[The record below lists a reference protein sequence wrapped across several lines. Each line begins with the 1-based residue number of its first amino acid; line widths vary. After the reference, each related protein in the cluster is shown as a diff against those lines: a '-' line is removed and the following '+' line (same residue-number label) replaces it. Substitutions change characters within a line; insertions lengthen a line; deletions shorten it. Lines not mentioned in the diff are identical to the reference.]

1 MCCFALS
8 QPLHVTPSSS
18 PLAPLFPSSTPIV
31 RVASCVSIALKALCI
46 KMDALELNTSG
57 RLRTTQLWVNH
68 MPYIMPYG
76 HIIMSHMGLVCAVH
90 SFCFSLS
97 RRLLSR
103 CASSS
108 RPPPRSGLVSWVEKV
123 GEQGAAHVSTVVGER
138 NMFAKMTPSQRNGP
152 HGNEW
157 HCDSRAMAGL
167 SSHAVHFHDCWREGI
182 RKGDQ

>member
-90 SFCFSLS
+90 SFCFFTQPTSAFEVRFLFPTAPTQWLGELGRES
-97 RRLLSR
+97 GRAGCRTCEHGGGGKEHVCEDDTLPKKR
-103 CASSS
+103 SS
-108 RPPPRSGLVSWVEKV
+108 WK
-123 GEQGAAHVSTVVGER
+123 
-138 NMFAKMTPSQRNGP
+138 
-152 HGNEW
+152 
-157 HCDSRAMAGL
+157 
-167 SSHAVHFHDCWREGI
+167 
-182 RKGDQ
+182 